1 MKMIKKIFTLNKMNK
16 EQFIFMLNNLNEKY
30 AIPSAKIINAI
41 YISKLLNLPNDI
53 FESSVQSISKSGAI
67 QLLNAF
73 SITNIPKK
81 VFLKLEQDLKNNVIE
96 NE

>member
-1 MKMIKKIFTLNKMNK
+1 MNK